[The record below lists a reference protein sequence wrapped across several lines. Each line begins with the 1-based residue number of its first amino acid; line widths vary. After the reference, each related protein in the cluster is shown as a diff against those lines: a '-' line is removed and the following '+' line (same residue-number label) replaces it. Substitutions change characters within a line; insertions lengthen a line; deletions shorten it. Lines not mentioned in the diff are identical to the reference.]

1 MPNRS
6 PVFFCDH
13 SWKMKLGTLTS
24 QSFVLGDVVSMMP
37 SSGGP
42 LMSRF
47 FVGCCCCCR
56 CCCCFDDVAVGVAVV
71 VVEEEEADRACDA
84 DRFMVVV
91 LAFSLLFFVF
101 DFFFRVLA
109 DLLTV
114 HQAESEYFE
123 GNK

>member
-1 MPNRS
+1 M
-6 PVFFCDH
+6 
-13 SWKMKLGTLTS
+13 
-24 QSFVLGDVVSMMP
+24 LGDVVSMMP